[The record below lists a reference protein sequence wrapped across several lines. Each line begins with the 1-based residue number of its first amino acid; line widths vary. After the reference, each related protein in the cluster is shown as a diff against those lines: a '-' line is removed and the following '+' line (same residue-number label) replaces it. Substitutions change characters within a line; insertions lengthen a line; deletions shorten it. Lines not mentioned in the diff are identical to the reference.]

1 VSAARL
7 SACIISF
14 QEADRIGDCLR
25 SLAFCDEI
33 VVVDSGSTD
42 GTADVARALGAR
54 VIVRDWPGF
63 VAQKEFAVRAAAHDW
78 VLCLDSDERLSA
90 TLRREIEELRAR
102 GFPGASGWTMPRCT
116 SYLGRWIRRGGW
128 YPDRQLRL
136 WDRRRGHWGGNDPH
150 DRVELEGPVAA
161 LSGDILHDSYRSF
174 ADHLRTVD
182 RYTTIMAEGLNARGR
197 RVRAI
202 DLVSHPLARFVRFY
216 VLKLG
221 LLDGWRGFVIASMA
235 AYYGF
240 LKYAKLAALQR
251 GERTTR
257 PADAAPGTFE
267 STDDTVH
274 VRPAHEPHQPHEV
287 LR

>member
-1 VSAARL
+1 MSAARL

-42 GTADVARALGAR
+42 GTIDIARALGAR
-54 VIVRDWPGF
+54 VIVRAWPGF
-63 VAQKEFAVRAAAHDW
+63 VAQKEFAVRAAANDW

-90 TLRREIEELRAR
+90 TLQREIVELRAR
-102 GFPGASGWTMPRCT
+102 GFSGPAGWNMPRCT

-136 WDRRRGHWGGNDPH
+136 WDRRRGHWGGHDPH
-150 DRVELEGPVAA
+150 DRVELDGPQEA
-161 LSGDILHDSYRSF
+161 LTGDILHDSYRSF

-182 RYTTIMAEGLNARGR
+182 RYTTIMAEGLHARGR
-197 RVRAI
+197 RVRTL
-202 DLVSHPLARFVRFY
+202 DLVSHPLARFMRFY

-251 GERTTR
+251 AERTMR
-257 PADAAPGTFE
+257 PPDAAPGTFE
-267 STDDTVH
+267 NGDDSVH
-274 VRPAHEPHQPHEV
+274 VRAARAPQTPHEV
-287 LR
+287 AP